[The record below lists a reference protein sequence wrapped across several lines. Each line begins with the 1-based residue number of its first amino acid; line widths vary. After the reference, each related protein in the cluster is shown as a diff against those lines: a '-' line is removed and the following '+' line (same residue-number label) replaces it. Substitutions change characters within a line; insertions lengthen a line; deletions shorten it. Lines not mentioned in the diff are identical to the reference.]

1 MRHAAAAIALLVASF
16 FAHANDDQ
24 NTRLTAIDANGLRG
38 VLDEARANDDSV
50 LLVNFWATWC
60 KPCLEEIPLFMEL
73 EKTYGPQ
80 GFKLIAVSLD
90 ELETLESTVRPFM
103 QKWFPEFR
111 SYISSEYDMDEVVSV
126 VDNGWNEVL
135 PTSYLFARDGSL
147 DERLQGKY
155 SAVEFSTKVEALL
168 GD

>member
-1 MRHAAAAIALLVASF
+1 MRLALAAMALLVASF
-16 FAHANDDQ
+16 AVHANDNQ
-24 NTRLTAIDANGLRG
+24 TVPLTAIDANGLRA
-38 VLDEARANDDSV
+38 VLDEAWANDDSV

-90 ELETLESTVRPFM
+90 ELETLETTVTPFM

-111 SYISSEYDMDEVVSV
+111 SYISSEYDMDDVVSV

-147 DERLQGKY
+147 DERLQGQF
-155 SAVEFSTKVEALL
+155 AAEEFSSKINALL
-168 GD
+168 SK